1 MAGRKGYADE
11 IKTKAIIDLS
21 VGIIKRA
28 LQDEELPLQ
37 FRAEIASRFALKI
50 IPSADNQAVQYF
62 NVNLNAQLSELE
74 SGDLR
79 KLIEIGRSGALQ
91 KGTARANQE
100 RITLDTHEVRPAS
113 AIHPELC
120 SKDSDSEDR
129 AENQ

>member
-62 NVNLNAQLSELE
+62 NLNLNAQLSELE

-79 KLIEIGRSGALQ
+79 RLIEIGRSGALQ
-91 KGTARANQE
+91 KRAVGINQK
-100 RITLDTHEVRPAS
+100 RIALDTNEIGRAS
-113 AIHPELC
+113 SVLPELC
-120 SKDSDSEDR
+120 SEDSDSEDR
-129 AENQ
+129 EENQ